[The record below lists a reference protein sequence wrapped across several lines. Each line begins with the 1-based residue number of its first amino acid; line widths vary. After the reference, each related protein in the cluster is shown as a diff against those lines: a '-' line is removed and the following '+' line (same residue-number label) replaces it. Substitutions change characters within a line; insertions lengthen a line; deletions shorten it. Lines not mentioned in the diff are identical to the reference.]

1 MEYELNWIKAI
12 YFSKAYQCIHFVSS
26 TVIILIR
33 EDNDAKIQTEA
44 KQFRPVA
51 IVSQQKHTIHLPIF
65 VMIILKKVKVIRQP
79 CLHDK
84 I

>member
-1 MEYELNWIKAI
+1 
-12 YFSKAYQCIHFVSS
+12 
-26 TVIILIR
+26 LIR

-44 KQFRPVA
+44 KQFRPVV
-51 IVSQQKHTIHLPIF
+51 IVSEQKHTIQLPIF
-65 VMIILKKVKVIRQP
+65 VMIILKKVKVIRQH